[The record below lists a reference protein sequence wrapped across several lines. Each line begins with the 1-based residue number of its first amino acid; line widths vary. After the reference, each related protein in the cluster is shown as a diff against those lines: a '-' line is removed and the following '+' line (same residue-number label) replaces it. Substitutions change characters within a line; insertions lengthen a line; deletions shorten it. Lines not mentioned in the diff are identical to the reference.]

1 MRRYGR
7 VLDGGRCPR
16 TVPLEESEDVVRI
29 LGVIVFMLAL
39 SSLTLPVQPVQATA
53 ANPELS
59 KSYQSAE
66 EEEKEEDEDEDEE
79 PDCE

>member
-7 VLDGGRCPR
+7 VLYGSRCPR

-29 LGVIVFMLAL
+29 LGILVFMLAL
-39 SSLTLPVQPVQATA
+39 SCLTLPAQTVQAAA
-53 ANPELS
+53 ANPQLS
-59 KSYQSAE
+59 KAYQSAE
-66 EEEKEEDEDEDEE
+66 EEKNEEDEDEE

>member
-1 MRRYGR
+1 M
-7 VLDGGRCPR
+7 L
-16 TVPLEESEDVVRI
+16 RI
-29 LGVIVFMLAL
+29 VGVFVFMLAL
-39 SSLTLPVQPVQATA
+39 LCLTLPAQPVQAAA

-66 EEEKEEDEDEDEE
+66 EEKKEEDEDEE

>member
-7 VLDGGRCPR
+7 VLYWSRCLW

-29 LGVIVFMLAL
+29 LGVFVFMLAL
-39 SSLTLPVQPVQATA
+39 SCLTLPAQTVQAA
-53 ANPELS
+53 AASPEAS

-66 EEEKEEDEDEDEE
+66 EEKKEEDEDEE